1 MWYHE
6 YALQPSMRTGL
17 MVPRSALPDFFK
29 RPDAGY
35 CSVYAFNEAA
45 KFAVQAQGDA
55 TNFSRF
61 EVYSDR
67 LWIDIDASNDSPQ
80 EVERIKVYTREL
92 TKQFIAQ
99 DFDFTVW
106 SSGSKGF
113 HICIK
118 IVPMLGRD
126 VPYSQLRYVQDT
138 LNVVSDASLYQ
149 HARLLSNPGRLH
161 PKTGRKKERVFEHH
175 GKSVPSIPM
184 IEAPKNQNVDS
195 DSLTDA
201 DLGRIGFQRLASF
214 IQDTP
219 LAGMRHTK
227 LWSLASG
234 LFEAGMSRDLVSM
247 NCLYVNKFLP
257 DPKPEDEVLRAVN
270 QAANQLGIE

>member
-6 YALQPSMRTGL
+6 HTQSPEKRTGL
-17 MVPRSALPDFFK
+17 MVPRSALPDFF
-29 RPDAGY
+29 RLPDSGY
-35 CSVYAFNEAA
+35 CSVYAFSEEA
-45 KFAVQAQGDA
+45 KWAVRAQGDA
-55 TNFSRF
+55 TNLSRF
-61 EVYSDR
+61 PVYSDR
-67 LWIDIDASNDSPQ
+67 LWIDIDGADSSET
-80 EVERIKVYTREL
+80 EVARVAAYTRQL

-99 DFDFTVW
+99 DLNFSVW

-113 HICIK
+113 HVCIK
-118 IVPMLGRD
+118 IIPMLGKD

-138 LNVVSDASLYQ
+138 LKVVSDFSLYQ

-161 PKTGRKKERVFEHH
+161 PKTGRRKTKVYEHQ
-175 GKSVPSIPM
+175 GTTILSIPM
-184 IEAPKNQNVDS
+184 LVAPSKLDVDS
-195 DSLTDA
+195 DSLTDS
-201 DLGRIGFQRLASF
+201 DLGRIGFQRLAAF

-234 LFEAGMSRDLVSM
+234 LLEAGMSRELVFM
-247 NCLYVNKFLP
+247 NCSYVNKFLP
-257 DPKPEDEVLRAVN
+257 DPKTDEEVLRAVT